1 MHMIVK
7 CKLGL
12 ACFTLPAYVPPMN
25 RRAKKTVISSA
36 IPAKQST
43 KENVALEIQARGI
56 LIDHP

>member
-1 MHMIVK
+1 
-7 CKLGL
+7 
-12 ACFTLPAYVPPMN
+12 MN
-25 RRAKKTVISSA
+25 RRAKKTLISSA

>member
-1 MHMIVK
+1 MIVK
-7 CKLGL
+7 GKLGL

-25 RRAKKTVISSA
+25 RRAKKTLISSA